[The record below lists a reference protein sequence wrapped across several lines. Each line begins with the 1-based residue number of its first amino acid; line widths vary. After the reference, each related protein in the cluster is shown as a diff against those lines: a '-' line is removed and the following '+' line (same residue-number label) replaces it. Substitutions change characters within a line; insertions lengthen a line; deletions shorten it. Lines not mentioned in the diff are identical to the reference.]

1 MTKQEQVEEL
11 YQKFLYNCTEDKS
24 SKCPWFLQMGLL
36 ISLSYKSLKENWTDE
51 KADLFIKNVKK
62 GFEIL
67 GI

>member
-1 MTKQEQVEEL
+1 MDKQEQVEEL
-11 YQKFLYNCTEDKS
+11 YQKFIYNCTEDKS
-24 SKCPWFLQMGLL
+24 KNCPWFLQMGLL
-36 ISLSYKSLKENWTDE
+36 ISLSHKSLKENWTDE

>member
-24 SKCPWFLQMGLL
+24 RNCPWFLQMGLL
-36 ISLSYKSLKENWTDE
+36 ISLSHKSLKENWTDE
-51 KADLFIKNVKK
+51 KADSFIRNVNK
-62 GFEIL
+62 GFAIL

>member
-24 SKCPWFLQMGLL
+24 SNCPWFLQMGLL
-36 ISLSYKSLKENWTDE
+36 ISLSYKSLKENWTEE
-51 KADLFIKNVKK
+51 KANSFIKNVNK
-62 GFEIL
+62 GFAIL